1 MGYQIQLPVTQVPL
15 EAAIKLSIFG
25 KDFHRIYV
33 VFFISHL
40 FERLLPY

>member
-1 MGYQIQLPVTQVPL
+1 MGYQIQITQEPL
-15 EAAIKLSIFG
+15 EAALKLSIFG